1 MSEAQLSRDQVK
13 DYLKNMSLMEAAAL
27 VKELEQE
34 LGVSAAA
41 PVAVAAA
48 GGAAA
53 GAAPAAVVEQD
64 EFTVMLT
71 GSGDKKIQVIKVV
84 RELTGLGLKEAK
96 DLVDGAPK
104 PVKEGVSK
112 GEAEDI
118 KKKIEEAG
126 GSVELK

>member
-13 DYLKNMSLMEAAAL
+13 DYLKNLSLLEAAAL

-41 PVAVAAA
+41 PVAIAAA
-48 GGAAA
+48 GGAA
-53 GAAPAAVVEQD
+53 AAPAAVVEQD

-71 GSGDKKIQVIKVV
+71 GSGEKKIQVIKVV

-104 PVKEGVSK
+104 AVKEGVSK
-112 GEAEDI
+112 AEAEDV
-118 KKKIEEAG
+118 KKKIEDAG

>member
-1 MSEAQLSRDQVK
+1 
-13 DYLKNMSLMEAAAL
+13 
-27 VKELEQE
+27 
-34 LGVSAAA
+34 
-41 PVAVAAA
+41 
-48 GGAAA
+48 
-53 GAAPAAVVEQD
+53 
-64 EFTVMLT
+64 MLT

-112 GEAEDI
+112 AEAAEV

>member
-1 MSEAQLSRDQVK
+1 MSEAAQINRDQVK
-13 DYLKNMSLMEAAAL
+13 DFLKNMSLMEAAAL

-48 GGAAA
+48 GPAA
-53 GAAPAAVVEQD
+53 GAAAPAVEKD

-71 GSGDKKIQVIKVV
+71 GSGEKKIQVIKVV

-112 GEAEDI
+112 AEAAEV